1 MDLATFTTP
10 TIKQI
15 LKLASLDGDVF
26 EALVLVKRMG
36 TDVREGRRRQFNYI
50 GRLLREVESDLMDAL
65 IRAMKDGDLTSFRQ
79 FLIQIGLWKMMTKNW
94 TTLSLRQR
102 SVLSSGDVWLR
113 HLARWF
119 EGLINKD
126 VGTAKEVYSIHSVE
140 FDRQM
145 GIVVFSVC
153 GSDLLVMF
161 FCCVD
166 GVYCALMVYI
176 VRTEITEAVMELGDV
191 CTVDD

>member
-1 MDLATFTTP
+1 MDSRPSRPQLSE
-10 TIKQI
+10 I

-26 EALVLVKRMG
+26 EAFVLVKRIG
-36 TDVREGRRRQFNYI
+36 TDVREGRRRKFNYI
-50 GRLLREVESDLMDAL
+50 RVFCPRGMYGYAILQGKGQSDYIDTA
-65 IRAMKDGDLTSFRQ
+65 S
-79 FLIQIGLWKMMTKNW
+79 
-94 TTLSLRQR
+94 
-102 SVLSSGDVWLR
+102 
-113 HLARWF
+113 RWF

-126 VGTAKEVYSIHSVE
+126 VGITKEVYSIHSVE

-145 GIVVFSVC
+145 GIVVFGVC

-166 GVYCALMVYI
+166 GVYCALMVYT
-176 VRTEITEAVMELGDV
+176 VRTEITEAAMELGDV